1 VPPARQLSRWHRP
14 VTPQS
19 PCLWTD
25 FSTFFGHLRLGHA
38 YLRLDRR
45 DEAVAAF
52 RVVSAL
58 GGARGATRLAYALAV
73 TGLSHDAR
81 AILDELLHATDRDHL
96 PSFGLAMAYAGL
108 LDPDTAFQWLER
120 AYGER
125 DASLHAIKATVAFD
139 VLRSSPRWAKLLRRM
154 GLSP

>member
-1 VPPARQLSRWHRP
+1 MAVPLLEAAVELNPRLALAHE
-14 VTPQS
+14 
-19 PCLWTD
+19 
-25 FSTFFGHLRLGHA
+25 HLGHA

-52 RVVSAL
+52 RVVAAL

-81 AILDELLHATDRDHL
+81 AILDGILRATDQDHL

-108 LDPDTAFQWLER
+108 RDADTAFQWLER
-120 AYGER
+120 AYTER
-125 DASLHAIKATVAFD
+125 DAFLHSIKATIAFD
-139 VLRSSPRWAKLLRRM
+139 VLHSSPRWAKLLRRL